1 MKILLIGANGKMGR
15 ETSAYFDQ
23 NNIEYE
29 KVDVNNRRKVEY
41 MNFDVIL
48 DFSSKDALLDNLRL
62 AYMKKCPIVIATTGH
77 DKKNYELIKSYS
89 RYIPIFLSSN
99 FSVLMAILNRC
110 LKSVKKTD
118 GMDTVVYEVHH
129 KHKKDKPSGSAKML
143 IKTLNKNKIVPKVF
157 ALRIGDV
164 VGEHSVTF
172 YLKDEKLTI
181 SHSAYSRKVFSAGAY
196 LACKF
201 IQNRK
206 IGLYTMED
214 II

>member
-1 MKILLIGANGKMGR
+1 MRILLVGANGKMGR
-15 ETSAYFDQ
+15 VTSTYFDQ
-23 NNIEYE
+23 NNVEYE
-29 KVDVNNRRKVEY
+29 KVDVDNRQNIAQ
-41 MNFDVIL
+41 MHFDVIL
-48 DFSSKDALLDNLRL
+48 DFSSKDALMENLKL
-62 AYMKKCPIVIATTGH
+62 AYMRKCPIVIATTGH
-77 DKKNYELIKSYS
+77 DEKNYELIKKYS
-89 RYIPIFLSSN
+89 TNIPIFLSSN

-110 LKSVKKTD
+110 LKSVKKID
-118 GMDTVVYEVHH
+118 GMEASVCEVHH

-157 ALRIGDV
+157 ALRIGEV

-172 YLKDEKLTI
+172 YLEDEKLTF

-201 IQNRK
+201 IENKQN
-206 IGLYTMED
+206 GLYTMED